1 MERGILIQLVMVI
14 YARHEMDVIVAQAL
28 LVVPEIEKKKV
39 DQEEVTEEIKENKET
54 EAIEEVKE
62 TEEIEEVVG
71 LKQIVEVEE
80 MEETA

>member
-54 EAIEEVKE
+54 EVIEEVKE

-71 LKQIVEVEE
+71 LKQIVEAEE

>member
-14 YARHEMDVIVAQAL
+14 YGRHEMVVIVAPVL
-28 LVVPEIEKKKV
+28 LVVPEIEKKRV
-39 DQEEVTEEIKENKET
+39 DQEVVTEEIKENKET

-62 TEEIEEVVG
+62 TEEIEEVAG

-80 MEETA
+80 TEETA

>member
-14 YARHEMDVIVAQAL
+14 YGRHEMVVIVAQVL

-39 DQEEVTEEIKENKET
+39 DQGEVTEEIKENKET

>member
-14 YARHEMDVIVAQAL
+14 YGRHEMVVIVAPVL
-28 LVVPEIEKKKV
+28 LVVPEIEKKRV
-39 DQEEVTEEIKENKET
+39 DQEVVTEEIKENKET
-54 EAIEEVKE
+54 EAIEEVRE

-71 LKQIVEVEE
+71 LKQIVEAEE